1 MEPNLIENEK
11 QQSVPGTPSP
21 QPPASSGT
29 RSVAIVV
36 VIILVVSGMILA
48 GKYLVKKP
56 AAGGTNLAGSNVKG
70 QTAPDFELTALDG
83 HKIRLS
89 NYKGKAVVLN
99 FWATWCAPCKIEI
112 PWFVELQKQYGPQGM
127 EIVGVAMDEN
137 PKPEK
142 ISAFAKEEGIN
153 YTVLLGNDP
162 VADLY
167 GGAEVLPTT
176 FYIGRD
182 GKIVARAFGLISHS
196 EIEKNIQTALK
207 QGSQVASR

>member
-1 MEPNLIENEK
+1 MEPNLTPDNP
-11 QQSVPGTPSP
+11 QSQAP
-21 QPPASSGT
+21 QAQPESKG
-29 RSVAIVV
+29 RSVAIIIVLIVV
-36 VIILVVSGMILA
+36 VTGMVLA
-48 GKYLVKKP
+48 GKFLVKNP
-56 AAGGTNLAGSNVKG
+56 AATGGKPNLAASNVKG
-70 QTAPDFELTALDG
+70 VAAPDFELTTLDG
-83 HKIRLS
+83 KKVKLS
-89 NYKGKAVVLN
+89 DYKGKAVLLN

-112 PWFVELQKQYGPQGM
+112 PWFVDLQKQYGPQGL

-142 ISAFAKEEGIN
+142 IGAFAKEEGIN

-162 VADLY
+162 VADSY

-196 EIEKNIQTALK
+196 EIEKNIQDSLK

>member
-1 MEPNLIENEK
+1 MKRN
-11 QQSVPGTPSP
+11 
-21 QPPASSGT
+21 
-29 RSVAIVV
+29 VAIVV
-36 VIILVVSGMILA
+36 VLILVVTGMVLA

-56 AAGGTNLAGSNVKG
+56 GNGTVTGSNVVG
-70 QTAPDFELTALDG
+70 LSAPDFELGTPESK
-83 HKIRLS
+83 KIKLS
-89 NYKGKAVVLN
+89 DYKGKAVVLN

-112 PWFVELQKQYGPQGM
+112 PWFVELQKQYGPQGL

-137 PKPEK
+137 PTADKIEK
-142 ISAFAKEEGIN
+142 FAKEEGIN
-153 YTVLLGNDP
+153 YTVLLGTDP

-196 EIEKNIQTALK
+196 EIEKNIQSALK
-207 QGSQVASR
+207 QGAQVATR

>member
-1 MEPNLIENEK
+1 MNRN
-11 QQSVPGTPSP
+11 V
-21 QPPASSGT
+21 
-29 RSVAIVV
+29 VIVL
-36 VIILVVSGMILA
+36 VIILAVTGMIVA
-48 GKYLVKKP
+48 GKYLVKQP
-56 AAGGTNLAGSNVKG
+56 GNGTVTGSNVKG
-70 QTAPDFELTALDG
+70 QAAPDFELASLDG
-83 HKIRLS
+83 KKIKLS
-89 NYKGKAVVLN
+89 DYKGKAVVLN

-137 PKPEK
+137 PTAEK
-142 ISAFAKEEGIN
+142 IGKFAKEEGIN

-196 EIEKNIQTALK
+196 EIEKNIQNALK
-207 QGSQVASR
+207 QGATVAAQ

>member
-1 MEPNLIENEK
+1 VEPNAVINDN
-11 QQSVPGTPSP
+11 QQTPGAPTP
-21 QPPASSGT
+21 QPPAPSSGA
-29 RSVAIVV
+29 RSFSIVLAIIVV
-36 VIILVVSGMILA
+36 VMGMILA

-56 AAGGTNLAGSNVKG
+56 AAGTPNLAASNVTG
-70 QTAPDFELTALDG
+70 QPAPDFELTTVDG
-83 HKIRLS
+83 RKIKLS
-89 NYKGKAVVLN
+89 DYKGKAVVLN

-142 ISAFAKEEGIN
+142 IGAFAKEEGIN
-153 YTVLLGNDP
+153 YTVLLGSDS
-162 VADLY
+162 VADMY

-196 EIEKNIQTALK
+196 EIEKNIQSSLK
-207 QGSQVASR
+207 QGAQVASR

>member
-1 MEPNLIENEK
+1 
-11 QQSVPGTPSP
+11 
-21 QPPASSGT
+21 
-29 RSVAIVV
+29 
-36 VIILVVSGMILA
+36 MILT

-56 AAGGTNLAGSNVKG
+56 GSGNLATSNVVG
-70 QTAPDFELTALDG
+70 LSAPDFELGSLDSK
-83 HKIRLS
+83 KIKLS
-89 NYKGKAVVLN
+89 DYKGKAVVLN

-112 PWFVELQKQYGPQGM
+112 PWFVELQKQYGPQGL
-127 EIVGVAMDEN
+127 EIIGVAMDEN
-137 PKPEK
+137 PTAEK
-142 ISAFAKEEGIN
+142 IGKFAKEEGIN

-167 GGAEVLPTT
+167 GGAEALPTT

-196 EIEKNIQTALK
+196 EIEKNIQAALK

>member
-1 MEPNLIENEK
+1 VRHYLKRNIAIIVLLI
-11 QQSVPGTPSP
+11 V
-21 QPPASSGT
+21 
-29 RSVAIVV
+29 IVT
-36 VIILVVSGMILA
+36 GMILA

-56 AAGGTNLAGSNVKG
+56 GNGTVAGANVKG
-70 QTAPDFELTALDG
+70 QSAPEFELVSLDG
-83 HKIRLS
+83 KKIKLS
-89 NYKGKAVVLN
+89 DYKGKAVVLN

-137 PKPEK
+137 PNAEK
-142 ISAFAKEEGIN
+142 IGKFAKEEGIN

-162 VADLY
+162 VADQY

-207 QGSQVASR
+207 QGSQVAAR

>member
-1 MEPNLIENEK
+1 MEPNVVDNQTP
-11 QQSVPGTPSP
+11 QQTPPTPEPQQPAPGS
-21 QPPASSGT
+21 
-29 RSVAIVV
+29 RSLAIIVV
-36 VIILVVSGMILA
+36 VIAVVTGMILA

-56 AAGGTNLAGSNVKG
+56 APGAPNLAAANVKG
-70 QTAPDFELTALDG
+70 QPAPDFELVALDG
-83 HKIRLS
+83 HKIKLS
-89 NYKGKAVVLN
+89 DYKGKAVVLN

-112 PWFVELQKQYGPQGM
+112 PWFVELEKQYGPQGM

-142 ISAFAKEEGIN
+142 IGAFAKEEGIN
-153 YTVLLGNDP
+153 YTVLIGNDP
-162 VADLY
+162 VADMY

-196 EIEKNIQTALK
+196 EIEKNIKDALK
-207 QGSQVASR
+207 QGSQVASK

>member
-1 MEPNLIENEK
+1 MEPNAVNNDN
-11 QQSVPGTPSP
+11 QTTPDTPAP
-21 QPPASSGT
+21 QPPPSSG
-29 RSVAIVV
+29 RNVGIVV
-36 VIILVVSGMILA
+36 VLILMVTGMILA

-56 AAGGTNLAGSNVKG
+56 APGTPNLTASNVKG
-70 QTAPDFELTALDG
+70 QTAPDFELTTLDG
-83 HKIRLS
+83 KKIKLS
-89 NYKGKAVVLN
+89 DYKGKAVVLN

-127 EIVGVAMDEN
+127 EIVGIAMDEN

-142 ISAFAKEEGIN
+142 IGAFAKEEGIN
-153 YTVLLGNDP
+153 YTVLLGSDP

-182 GKIVARAFGLISHS
+182 GKIVTRAFGLISHS
-196 EIEKNIQTALK
+196 EIEKNIQSALK

>member
-1 MEPNLIENEK
+1 MEPNVVDNQN
-11 QQSVPGTPSP
+11 QQTPGAPAP
-21 QPPASSGT
+21 QPPAPSSPA
-29 RSVAIVV
+29 RSIAIIVV
-36 VIILVVSGMILA
+36 VILVVTGMIVA

-56 AAGGTNLAGSNVKG
+56 AGAPNLAASNVKG
-70 QTAPDFELTALDG
+70 QAAPDFELTSLDG
-83 HKIRLS
+83 RKIKLS
-89 NYKGKAVVLN
+89 DYKGKAVVLN

-142 ISAFAKEEGIN
+142 IGAFAKEEGIN
-153 YTVLLGNDP
+153 YTVLIGNDP

-196 EIEKNIQTALK
+196 EIEKNIQNALK
-207 QGSQVASR
+207 QGSQVASK

>member
-1 MEPNLIENEK
+1 MEPNVVDN
-11 QQSVPGTPSP
+11 QNQPPVSGAPAP
-21 QPPASSGT
+21 QPPASAT
-29 RSVAIVV
+29 RNVAIVIVLIAV
-36 VIILVVSGMILA
+36 VTGMIVGA
-48 GKYLVKKP
+48 KYLVKKP
-56 AAGGTNLAGSNVKG
+56 AAGAPNLAASNVKG
-70 QTAPDFELTALDG
+70 QAAPDFELTALDG
-83 HKIRLS
+83 HKIKLS
-89 NYKGKAVVLN
+89 DYKGKAVVLN

-142 ISAFAKEEGIN
+142 IGAFAKEEGIN

-162 VADLY
+162 VADMY

-196 EIEKNIQTALK
+196 EIEKNIQDALK
-207 QGSQVASR
+207 QGGQVASK

>member
-1 MEPNLIENEK
+1 MEPNVADN
-11 QQSVPGTPSP
+11 QN
-21 QPPASSGT
+21 QPPAPGAPAPQPLASNT
-29 RSVAIVV
+29 RNIAIVV
-36 VIILVVSGMILA
+36 AIIAVVTGMILA

-56 AAGGTNLAGSNVKG
+56 AAGTPNLAASNVKG
-70 QTAPDFELTALDG
+70 QAAPDFELTSLDG
-83 HKIRLS
+83 RKIKLS
-89 NYKGKAVVLN
+89 DYKGKAVVLN

-142 ISAFAKEEGIN
+142 IGAFAKEEGIN

-207 QGSQVASR
+207 QGSQVAAR

>member
-1 MEPNLIENEK
+1 MRIGLKRNITIIVLLII
-11 QQSVPGTPSP
+11 
-21 QPPASSGT
+21 
-29 RSVAIVV
+29 IVT
-36 VIILVVSGMILA
+36 GMILA

-56 AAGGTNLAGSNVKG
+56 GNGAIAGANVKG
-70 QTAPDFELTALDG
+70 QAAPEFELVALDG
-83 HKIRLS
+83 KKIKLS
-89 NYKGKAVVLN
+89 DYKGKAVVLN

-137 PKPEK
+137 PNADK
-142 ISAFAKEEGIN
+142 IGKFAKEEGIN

-162 VADLY
+162 VADQY

-207 QGSQVASR
+207 QGSQVAAR